1 MKKVS
6 YSKGLKVWSFIFAAS
21 LALASFAGCGNSDS
35 DTSKDSGSSAA
46 STAAADTNKDSD
58 TDDASKSEDN
68 SDANTETVT
77 LRGITD
83 LTPHSE
89 LIEFVIPTLK
99 EQGVNIELVST
110 AADATTNE
118 KLANGE
124 IDFNFFQHLPYLNS
138 ENEINGWDLVS
149 AGDIHVEPI
158 TAYSDKYSTVDEIP
172 DGAVVSIPNDG
183 TNEYRALKILEENG
197 FIELDASVA
206 DTLSADVKSI
216 TNYKK
221 DIQIIEQDSAQII
234 PTKED
239 YDFFITNTNKALEAK
254 ITSNKLFS
262 EGAKDNPYANII
274 AVRKEDKDN
283 DAIKKLVAALQSDE
297 TRKYIED
304 TYNGAVI
311 PVELN

>member
-1 MKKVS
+1 MNKVGS
-6 YSKGLKVWSFIFAAS
+6 FKTLKVWSLIFAAS
-21 LALASFAGCGNSDS
+21 LAVASFAGCGNSDS
-35 DTSKDSGSSAA
+35 GSASTGDTQT
-46 STAAADTNKDSD
+46 STAASAADTDTNADDDSTGD
-58 TDDASKSEDN
+58 S
-68 SDANTETVT
+68 TETVT
-77 LRGITD
+77 IKGITD

-89 LIEFVIPTLK
+89 LINYVIPKLK
-99 EQGVNIELVST
+99 EEGVNVELVST
-110 AADATTNE
+110 AADSTTNE

-138 ENEINGWDLVS
+138 ENEVNGWDLVS

-158 TAYSDKYSTVDEIP
+158 TAYSDKYKTPDEIP
-172 DGAVVSIPNDG
+172 DGAKVSIPNDG
-183 TNEYRALKILEENG
+183 TNEYRALRILEDAG
-197 FIELDASVA
+197 FIELDPNVK

-216 TNYKK
+216 TNNKK
-221 DIQIIEQDSAQII
+221 NLEIIEQDSAQII
-234 PTKED
+234 PTKAD

-262 EGAKDNPYANII
+262 ESAKDNPYANIV

-283 DAIKKLVAALQSDE
+283 EAIKKLVEALQSDD

-304 TYNGAVI
+304 TYDGAVI

>member
-1 MKKVS
+1 MKKAT
-6 YSKGLKVWSFIFAAS
+6 YSKTLRFWSLLFAAS
-21 LALASFAGCGNSDS
+21 LAVASLAGCGNAANDSSNTNSGSTSTVSTADNDKSSDDS
-35 DTSKDSGSSAA
+35 SKSDSGSEE
-46 STAAADTNKDSD
+46 T
-58 TDDASKSEDN
+58 
-68 SDANTETVT
+68 TETVT
-77 LRGITD
+77 IKGITD

-89 LIEFVIPTLK
+89 LINYVIPKLK
-99 EQGVNIELVST
+99 EQGVNVELVST

-158 TAYSDKYSTVDEIP
+158 TAYSDKYQTVDEIP
-172 DGAVVSIPNDG
+172 DGAVVAIPNDG

-197 FIELDASVA
+197 FIELDSSVQ
-206 DTLSADVKSI
+206 DTLSADTNSI
-216 TNYKK
+216 TNYIKN
-221 DIQIIEQDSAQII
+221 ITIIEQDSAQII

-283 DAIKKLVAALQSDE
+283 EAIRKLVAALQSED
-297 TRKYIED
+297 TRKYIEE

-311 PVELN
+311 PVESD